1 MMKGQI
7 TMPNHRFFR
16 GGGNYRG
23 LIAALTSF
31 YCVHSANAA
40 GVLQVPSETYPTIES
55 ALSVAASGDIV
66 ELSSGSYM
74 LQNYEGITVPSG
86 VTLKGLGDSPADT
99 VIKAYSEN
107 EADTKSASLVSVSHG
122 ILKNLTF
129 EGARSHEE
137 ETLIYRS
144 LIATDESLISDC
156 IFTDAKIT
164 GKGAF
169 CGGVAFISN
178 SKIERTIIRNTKT
191 ENGSLSSQI
200 CCLENSEMV
209 DCLVENNSARLVAAG
224 MVQMSGTSVLKNTT
238 VRKNILMQSGKW
250 DWSTP
255 GVRVQTAGALIDGC
269 IIEEN
274 YAVKSPTSGV
284 LSNFYKA
291 AGGLVLNNQA
301 TVVNSIIRNNRV
313 EDGGVGGVLVR
324 YGASVLKNLLIVG
337 NQILNPHTSETHY
350 ERYVGGLRFA
360 SINANNTFENTKIY
374 NCTVSGNIVGGISET
389 GEEVPMFLSHGVHY
403 QNYKSYTYNCIF
415 YGNGTLPSSVNYND
429 CSRSLKY
436 NCCMQDPFFVNSA
449 KGDYRLMANSP
460 CIDAGNEDS
469 GVPNADLKGVPRPY
483 GKGID
488 IGCYEWVK
496 PLGLRVIIR

>member
-1 MMKGQI
+1 MR
-7 TMPNHRFFR
+7 NHRFFR
-16 GGGNYRG
+16 GGGNYLG

-55 ALSVAASGDIV
+55 ALSVAATGDIV

-129 EGARSHEE
+129 EGARSHGE

-144 LIATDESLISDC
+144 LIATEESLISDC

-164 GKGAF
+164 GKRAF

-224 MVQMSGTSVLKNTT
+224 MVQMLGTSVLKNTT
-238 VRKNILMQSGKW
+238 VRKNILMQTGKW

-274 YAVKSPTSGV
+274 YVVKSPTSGV

-301 TVVNSIIRNNRV
+301 TVENSIIRNNRV

-324 YGASVLKNLLIVG
+324 YGASV
-337 NQILNPHTSETHY
+337 
-350 ERYVGGLRFA
+350 
-360 SINANNTFENTKIY
+360 
-374 NCTVSGNIVGGISET
+374 
-389 GEEVPMFLSHGVHY
+389 
-403 QNYKSYTYNCIF
+403 
-415 YGNGTLPSSVNYND
+415 
-429 CSRSLKY
+429 
-436 NCCMQDPFFVNSA
+436 
-449 KGDYRLMANSP
+449 
-460 CIDAGNEDS
+460 
-469 GVPNADLKGVPRPY
+469 
-483 GKGID
+483 
-488 IGCYEWVK
+488 
-496 PLGLRVIIR
+496 